1 MKHAWNTNSG
11 SAAWGSSVKVP
22 VDIHCRDI
30 SLPSALRID
39 PLVDGLVIVELKAV
53 EKLVPIH
60 EAQVPTSL
68 RLSGL
73 HVALLINF
81 NVPAPKEGIKRVVL
95 D

>member
-1 MKHAWNTNSG
+1 MG
-11 SAAWGSSVKVP
+11 VERQVP
-22 VDIHCRDI
+22 VDIHYRDI

-39 PLVDGLVIVELKAV
+39 LLVDGLVIVELKAV

-60 EAQVPTSL
+60 EAQVLTYL

-73 HVALLINF
+73 HVALLISF
-81 NVPAPKEGIKRVVL
+81 NVPALKEGIKRVVL